1 MTIFHKLN
9 SNWFEHAPPF
19 AIAETLEL
27 ADGMNRSLLMKE
39 I

>member
-1 MTIFHKLN
+1 MTILHKLN
-9 SNWFEHAPPF
+9 SDWLAQAPPF
-19 AIAETLEL
+19 AVTETIEL